1 MALFKTGRL
10 DADQLTDAKKEL
22 DSIFGIV
29 REAALASRS
38 KKPTTSVYKKLEA
51 DKFEIAEL
59 VFLVLQEQFLLAD
72 PMALFVDQVDG
83 DFRNDYLWRE
93 KGADSGLRVINRA
106 YGTKPISQRLTYKE
120 FSIATAPKEIAVEIP
135 LEQIAAGSTTAS
147 EVTEAI
153 AIALVRDR
161 LGFLLETLDAGITA
175 VADRSGKAGFVLRYS
190 GFTQG
195 NTDNAIDGLLDEAES
210 PTVLGRWATLAP
222 TIRTFTGWSD
232 DYDAELNS
240 RGIVGTYH
248 GAQILPL
255 RDQANKY
262 YNNEHIVPLNR
273 VYMAGGTKGAIW
285 MDKDMS
291 FLNWSMLDQRTAT
304 FGTGMRLEYGMLM
317 YDAYR
322 YRLIE
327 AA

>member
-10 DADQLTDAKKEL
+10 NSEQLTDAKKEL
-22 DSIFGIV
+22 DTIFGIV
-29 REAALASRS
+29 REAALASRTN
-38 KKPTTSVYKKLEA
+38 KPTSSVYKKLEE

-59 VFLVLQEQFLLAD
+59 VHLVLQEQFLLAD
-72 PMALFVDQVDG
+72 PTALFVDQVGG

-106 YGTKPISQRLTYKE
+106 YGTKPLSQRLTYKE
-120 FSIATAPKEIAVEIP
+120 FSISTAPKEIAVEIP

-153 AIALVRDR
+153 AIGLVRDR
-161 LGFLLETLDAGITA
+161 LGFFLETLDAAITA
-175 VADRSGKAGFVLRYS
+175 IADRSGVATYTLRYS
-190 GFTQG
+190 GFTQA
-195 NTDNAIDGLLDEAES
+195 NTDKAIDGLLDEAES
-210 PTVLGRWATLAP
+210 PTVLGRWVTLAP
-222 TIRTFTGWSD
+222 TIRAFTGWSD

-262 YNNEHIVPLNR
+262 YNNEHVIPSNR

-304 FGTGMRLEYGMLM
+304 FGTGVRLEYGMLVH
-317 YDAYR
+317 DPYR
-322 YRLIE
+322 YRIIE
-327 AA
+327 V